1 MIRVSIVEDNDQ
13 FRKALETIITHGKDT
28 TLVGSYTSAEKAL
41 TGLEQSPPDVAI
53 VDVSLPGMSG
63 PELIVR
69 LKNKIHQTQFM
80 VCTIHDDNDT
90 IFEAL
95 KSGAAGYIL
104 KDPVTAEEILK
115 AIRDLYNGGSPM
127 SPFIARKVIGSFQK
141 PVIND
146 VNSLLSL
153 REKEVLELVAQGL
166 LYKEIA
172 LRLTIS
178 TETVKKHLKNIYQ
191 KLHVQNKVEALNK
204 FRLFAI

>member
-1 MIRVSIVEDNDQ
+1 MIKVAIVEDNDQ
-13 FRKALETIITHGKDT
+13 FRKALETIIDQEKDMS
-28 TLVGSYTSAEKAL
+28 LLGSYTSAERAVIA
-41 TGLEQSPPDVAI
+41 LEQSPPDVAI
-53 VDVSLPGMSG
+53 VDISLPGMKG
-63 PELIVR
+63 TELIVR
-69 LKNKIHQTQFM
+69 LRDKLRQTLFM

-90 IFEAL
+90 IFDAL
-95 KSGAAGYIL
+95 KCGAAGYIL
-104 KDPVTAEEILK
+104 KDPITAEEITK

-127 SPFIARKVIGSFQK
+127 SPFIARKVIGTFQK

-146 VNSLLSL
+146 VNSLLSQ

-178 TETVKKHLKNIYQ
+178 AETVKKHLKNIYQ

-204 FRLFAI
+204 FRLL